1 MTSRDQTLKKLLNKW
16 YSKLSKEEIIQEELI
31 QAWQNPDLEGYQ
43 GLLAFNEFFYKEY
56 KDSKT
61 NIKTV
66 QLKKNTPAKKA
77 GVDILAKDIVE
88 LINSFDIS
96 IRGKISILIQPIL
109 NEVYYG
115 KNLYSIRKL
124 SKELNVSK
132 SSLLRL
138 IKEVRTQLSSS
149 SSSNQLDLE
158 S

>member
-1 MTSRDQTLKKLLNKW
+1 MISRDQTLKKLWNKW
-16 YSKLSKEEIIQEELI
+16 YSKFSPEEIKQEELI
-31 QAWQNPDLEGYQ
+31 QVWQNPDLEGYQ
-43 GLLAFNEFFYKEY
+43 GLLAFNELFYKEY
-56 KDSKT
+56 KEKKL
-61 NIKTV
+61 NVKTV
-66 QLKKNTPAKKA
+66 QLKKNTPAKHA
-77 GVDILAKDIVE
+77 GVLLLAKDIVE
-88 LINSFDIS
+88 IINSFDIS
-96 IRGKISILIQPIL
+96 IRGKISILIQPVL

-124 SKELNVSK
+124 SRELNVSK